1 MIKAGSALLFFIANF
16 CFASAS
22 MAEDQPKV
30 AIDTNYGTIVLELYP
45 DKAPETVANFLQ
57 YVDSGFYEN
66 TIFHRVID
74 GFMIQGGG
82 FTPDYQK
89 KPVRAPIK
97 NEANNGLSNLRG
109 TIAMARTPQPHSATS
124 QFFINTVDNPRLD
137 YRFETPEGWGYC
149 VFGKVIE
156 GMDVVDEIAK
166 TPTGPAGPFHSD
178 VPQAPIVIEKIS
190 RMTSAPK
197 ASKAPA
203 APKASAAKP
212 AAASTDKGQPHD
224 KNAN

>member
-1 MIKAGSALLFFIANF
+1 MIKARASLFFLILNF
-16 CFASAS
+16 CFAGTSI
-22 MAEDQPKV
+22 AEDNPKV
-30 AIDTNYGTIVLELYP
+30 AIDTSYGTIVLELYP

-82 FTPDYQK
+82 FSLDYQQ

-109 TIAMARTPQPHSATS
+109 TLAMARTSQPHSATS
-124 QFFINTVDNPRLD
+124 QFFINTVDNTRLD
-137 YRFETPEGWGYC
+137 YRSETPQGWGYS
-149 VFGKVIE
+149 VFGKVID
-156 GMDVVDEIAK
+156 GMEVVDEIAK
-166 TPTGPAGPFHSD
+166 TPTGPAGPFNSD
-178 VPQAPIVIEKIS
+178 APQAPIVIEKVS
-190 RMTSAPK
+190 RVSSSPKTSTAEPAP
-197 ASKAPA
+197 P
-203 APKASAAKP
+203 
-212 AAASTDKGQPHD
+212 TEKGQPDD

>member
-1 MIKAGSALLFFIANF
+1 MNKAGIALLVFIVNF
-16 CFASAS
+16 CFATAS
-22 MAEDQPKV
+22 VAKDNPKV
-30 AIDTNYGTIVLELYP
+30 AIDTSYGTVVVELYP

-82 FTPDYQK
+82 FSLGYQQ

-124 QFFINTVDNPRLD
+124 QFFINTVDNTRLD
-137 YRFETPEGWGYC
+137 YRFETSQGWGYC
-149 VFGKVIE
+149 VFGKVVD
-156 GMDVVDEIAK
+156 GMEVVDEIAK

-178 VPQAPIVIEKIS
+178 APQAPIVIEGVS
-190 RMTSAPK
+190 RVIDSPK
-197 ASKAPA
+197 KTDT
-203 APKASAAKP
+203 AKP
-212 AAASTDKGQPHD
+212 APSTSKGQPD
-224 KNAN
+224 DQTTN

>member
-1 MIKAGSALLFFIANF
+1 MIKAGIALLVFIVNF
-16 CFASAS
+16 CFATASA
-22 MAEDQPKV
+22 AKDNPKV
-30 AIDTNYGTIVLELYP
+30 AIDTSYGTVVVELYP

-82 FTPDYQK
+82 FSLGYQQ

-124 QFFINTVDNPRLD
+124 QFFINTVDNTRLD
-137 YRFETPEGWGYC
+137 YRFETPQGWGYC
-149 VFGKVIE
+149 VFGKVVD
-156 GMDVVDEIAK
+156 GMEVVDEIAK

-178 VPQAPIVIEKIS
+178 APQAPVVIEGVS
-190 RMTSAPK
+190 RVTAGPK
-197 ASKAPA
+197 TDT
-203 APKASAAKP
+203 AKP
-212 AAASTDKGQPHD
+212 TPATSKGQPD
-224 KNAN
+224 DQTTD